1 MTVGSAAPATMLDVA
16 RAAGVSRAT
25 VSRVFTAPSTVADET
40 RTKVMDAV
48 AQLNYVL
55 NSAARSLRSGRSNT
69 IALLVGDIAQ
79 PFHSQLAKAVA
90 HAAEGRGY
98 SVLLCDLDHSITR
111 LERLL
116 ESLPLQGVDGVIL
129 ATGDDIDTAAVRAAI
144 EEAEDRGTKVLL
156 GTPQLAGTG
165 ALVLTTDYESVAY
178 QATKHLLD
186 QGRWPVAL
194 LGGSES
200 SVLSPFLTLGFLRAC
215 TEAGHEDAEDFIV
228 RTEYSTDA
236 ARGAT
241 QGLLAASVQPEGIVA
256 SSVSVALGA
265 MSALADA
272 GLGAPG
278 RIGLVACEE
287 VQLAE
292 QLRPRLTTVGTKLN
306 LQGAAMA
313 DALIDAIQ
321 GQPPKEHDFAPGL
334 SLRESSTK

>member
-1 MTVGSAAPATMLDVA
+1 MTVTSPAPATMIDVA

-25 VSRVFTAPSTVADET
+25 VSRVFTSPSTVAEET

-48 AQLNYVL
+48 ARLNYVP
-55 NSAARSLRSGRSNT
+55 NSAARSLRSGRSST

-90 HAAEGRGY
+90 HAAEARGY

-116 ESLPLQGVDGVIL
+116 DSLPLQGVDGVIL
-129 ATGDDIDTAAVRAAI
+129 ATGDNVDTPHVRAAI
-144 EEAEDRGTKVLL
+144 EDAEDRGTKILL

-165 ALVLTTDYESVAY
+165 TLVMTTDYESVAY

-194 LGGSES
+194 LGGSTA
-200 SVLSPFLTLGFLRAC
+200 SVLSPFLKSGYLRAC
-215 TEAGHEDAEDFIV
+215 AEAGHSDVILAP
-228 RTEYSTDA
+228 TEYSTDA
-236 ARGAT
+236 ARSAT
-241 QGLLAASVQPEGIVA
+241 QELLESSQQPEGIVA

-287 VQLAE
+287 VLLAD
-292 QLRPRLTTVGTKLN
+292 QLRPRLTTVGTKLD

-321 GQPPKEHDFAPGL
+321 GTATESQDWAPAL
-334 SLRESSTK
+334 ILRESSAG

>member
-1 MTVGSAAPATMLDVA
+1 MIDVA

-25 VSRVFTAPSTVADET
+25 VSRVFTSPASVAEET
-40 RTKVMDAV
+40 RTRVMDAV
-48 AQLNYVL
+48 AKLSYVP
-55 NSAARSLRSGRSNT
+55 NSAARSLRSGRSST

-129 ATGDDIDTAAVRAAI
+129 ATGDNIDTAPVRAAI
-144 EEAEDRGTKVLL
+144 KEAEDRGTKILL
-156 GTPQLAGTG
+156 GTPQLAGSG
-165 ALVLTTDYESVAY
+165 ALAMTTDYESVAY

-200 SVLSPFLTLGFLRAC
+200 SVLSPLLRLGYLRAC
-215 TEAGHEDAEDFIV
+215 TEAGHAGAERLIA

-236 ARGAT
+236 ARAVT
-241 QGLLAASVQPEGIVA
+241 QQLLKASTQPEGIVA

-278 RIGLVACEE
+278 LIGLVACEE
-287 VQLAE
+287 VPLAE
-292 QLRPRLTTVGTKLN
+292 QLRPRLTTVGTKLD

-313 DALIDAIQ
+313 DSLIDAIQ
-321 GQPPKEHDFAPGL
+321 GLPAESLDWAPEL
-334 SLRESSTK
+334 TLRESSAG

>member
-1 MTVGSAAPATMLDVA
+1 MTVSSAAPATMLDVA

-25 VSRVFTAPSTVADET
+25 VSRVFTAPSSVAEET

-129 ATGDDIDTAAVRAAI
+129 ATGDDIDTDAVRAAI
-144 EEAEDRGTKVLL
+144 REAEERDTKVLL
-156 GTPQLAGTG
+156 GTPQLAGIAT
-165 ALVLTTDYESVAY
+165 LVMTTDYESVAY

-186 QGRWPVAL
+186 QERWPVAL
-194 LGGSES
+194 LGGGAS
-200 SVLSPFLTLGFLRAC
+200 SVLSPLLKQGYLRAC
-215 TEAGHEDAEDFIV
+215 SEAGHSEADAMLAV
-228 RTEYSTDA
+228 TEYSTDA
-236 ARGAT
+236 ARAAT
-241 QGLLAASVQPEGIVA
+241 QGLLSGPVRPEGIVA

-272 GLGAPG
+272 GLGTPG
-278 RIGLVACEE
+278 QIGLVACEE
-287 VQLAE
+287 VLLAE
-292 QLRPRLTTVGTKLN
+292 QLRPRLTTVGTKLD

-321 GQPPKEHDFAPGL
+321 GNSAESQDWVPQL
-334 SLRESSTK
+334 NLRESSAR